1 MTKSQEI
8 QILRET
14 VERLGPQSY
23 CGPWLAEQI
32 QFIEADIRSDLSP
45 VPCWQKSRARL
56 DQEWADMVSRCQRQE
71 QAVSAKLDRATAE
84 AKSRADYTLAAA
96 RKFLLDCADKLER

>member
-14 VERLGPQSY
+14 VERLGPHSY
-23 CGPWLAEQI
+23 CGPWLADQI
-32 QFIEADIRSDLSP
+32 QLIEADIASDFSP
-45 VPCWQKSRARL
+45 LPCWRESRARL

-71 QAVSAKLDRATAE
+71 QAVSAKLDREKAE

-96 RKFLLDCADKLER
+96 RRFLLDCADRLER